1 MHRSKHGLNRIVRR
15 AAVISLALA
24 VVIGAAWASRVDAEA
39 LSSAL
44 YGQAAFSTVAFP
56 AAVQAD
62 DDEPKETTP
71 QEKFADRMGEYQ
83 KEFDTWYEKYQDAE
97 PPERNALMPEYY
109 EIIDKYVGKFR
120 KLAEENR
127 KTPAAA
133 QALLWIIQQGSR
145 SPDGTDLVND
155 AVERFIADHEDHPQ
169 FLRVLAAV
177 PDMTGIDGVAILRGV
192 IEKSDSHD
200 AKGLATYYLAKAL
213 VERDSQSGPLSKEQ
227 EKKVVAIFE
236 QAKNEYGDVKMRGRT
251 LAEIVEPD
259 LFELLHLSIG
269 KVAPEIE
276 GEDID
281 AADLKL
287 SDYRGKVVVLDFWG
301 HW

>member
-1 MHRSKHGLNRIVRR
+1 MYRSKHRVNAIVRR
-15 AAVISLALA
+15 VAVISLALA
-24 VVIGAAWASRVDAEA
+24 VVIGAAWASRVDAGV

-44 YGQAAFSTVAFP
+44 YGQLAFSTVAFP

-62 DDEPKETTP
+62 DEEPKEVTP
-71 QEKFADRMGEYQ
+71 EKKLANRKGEYQ
-83 KEFDTWYEKYQDAE
+83 KEFNTWYKKYQDVE
-97 PPERNALMPEYY
+97 QPERNALMPEYF
-109 EIIDKYVGKFR
+109 EIINKYVGKF
-120 KLAEENR
+120 KELAQEHR

-133 QALLWIIQQGSR
+133 QALLWIIRQGSR
-145 SPDGTDLVND
+145 SPDSNDAVND
-155 AVERFIADHEDHPQ
+155 AVEQFVADHEDDEGFAQ
-169 FLRVLAAV
+169 VLASLQN
-177 PDMTGIDGVAILRGV
+177 MRGIDTEAIYRRLL
-192 IEKSDSHD
+192 EESDSHD
-200 AKGLATYYLAKAL
+200 VKGLATYYLAKSL
-213 VERDSQSGPLSKEQ
+213 VARGSRFGPLSKKREG
-227 EKKVVAIFE
+227 KIVAIFE

-251 LAEIVEPD
+251 LAEIVEPE

-281 AADLKL
+281 AANLKL